1 MSCPE
6 LGNQQGMPFLTWPLG
21 LELNRTNGNCSALLL
36 NEVGKW
42 SCFSVPENNFLFF

>member
-1 MSCPE
+1 MPGAWKPARHAPFD
-6 LGNQQGMPFLTWPLG
+6 LGF
-21 LELNRTNGNCSALLL
+21 ELNRTNGNCSALLL